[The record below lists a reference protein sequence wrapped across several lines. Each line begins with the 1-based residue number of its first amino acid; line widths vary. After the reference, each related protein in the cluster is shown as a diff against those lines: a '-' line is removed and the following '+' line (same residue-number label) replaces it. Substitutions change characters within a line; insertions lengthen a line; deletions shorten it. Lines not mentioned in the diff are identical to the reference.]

1 MDSFS
6 LILVS
11 KLNLFNL
18 LKEKYS
24 ESSIP
29 MSVYNKAII
38 ESIEQVDNLGSNM
51 DDALAEGCIMFED
64 PNTDSIMKVD
74 RKESE
79 TGIKLSMDE
88 EEAVA
93 LALQMNV
100 EVLLTNDQEVAKMA
114 DLLGISTIGIP
125 TILLWASK
133 NRKVTKPEIL
143 DLCEK
148 SFKENF
154 KMESESL
161 PSLYDAILN
170 SKS

>member
-6 LILVS
+6 LIIVS

-18 LKEKYS
+18 LKEKYA
-24 ESSIP
+24 ESNIP

-38 ESIEQVDNLGSNM
+38 ESIEQVDNLDSNM
-51 DDALAEGCIMFED
+51 DEALEKSCIVFED

-74 RKESE
+74 RKEFE

-93 LALQMNV
+93 LALQINA
-100 EVLLTNDQEVAKMA
+100 EVLLTNDQEVARMA

-125 TILLWASK
+125 AILLWAFK
-133 NRKVTKPEIL
+133 NRKITKPEIL

-154 KMESESL
+154 MIKSESL
-161 PSLYDAILN
+161 PTLFNAILN

>member
-24 ESSIP
+24 ELKIP

-38 ESIEQVDNLGSNM
+38 ESIEQVDNLDSNM
-51 DDALAEGCIMFED
+51 DEALEGGGIMFKD

-74 RKESE
+74 RKEYE

-93 LALQMNV
+93 LALQINA
-100 EVLLTNDQEVAKMA
+100 EILLTNDQEVARMA

-125 TILLWASK
+125 AILLWAFK
-133 NRKVTKPEIL
+133 NRKITKPEIL

-154 KMESESL
+154 MMKSESL
-161 PSLYDAILN
+161 PTLFNAILN

>member
-1 MDSFS
+1 M
-6 LILVS
+6 
-11 KLNLFNL
+11 
-18 LKEKYS
+18 LKEKYA
-24 ESSIP
+24 ESKIP

-51 DDALAEGCIMFED
+51 DDALEDGSIMFED
-64 PNTDSIMKVD
+64 PNTDSIMEVD

-93 LALQMNV
+93 LALQLNA
-100 EVLLTNDQEVAKMA
+100 EVLFTNDQEVARMA

-125 TILLWASK
+125 AILLWAFK
-133 NRKVTKPEIL
+133 NGKITKPEIL

-154 KMESESL
+154 KIKSESL
-161 PSLYDAILN
+161 PSLYNAILN